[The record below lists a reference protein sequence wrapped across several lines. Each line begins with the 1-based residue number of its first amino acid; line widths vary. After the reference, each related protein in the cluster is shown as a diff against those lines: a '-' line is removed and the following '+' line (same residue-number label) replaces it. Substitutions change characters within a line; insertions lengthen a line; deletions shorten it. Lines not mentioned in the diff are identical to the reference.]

1 MTTVAYHR
9 AITPRGDTICIA
21 APAAG
26 LDTVRHLYMYVD
38 DDPLDLHP
46 AQYDD
51 TKLVQLGDRVA
62 CGGDEFTVRAM
73 KPGTEQHT
81 RGQIRGDSAVWYD
94 VKYAVLLSRLS
105 EKE

>member
-1 MTTVAYHR
+1 MINYYR
-9 AITPRGDTICIA
+9 AITLGGNTTIV
-21 APAAG
+21 AG
-26 LDTVRHLYMYVD
+26 TDLEAFRHLYMYVD

-94 VKYAVLLSRLS
+94 VKYAVLLNRAD